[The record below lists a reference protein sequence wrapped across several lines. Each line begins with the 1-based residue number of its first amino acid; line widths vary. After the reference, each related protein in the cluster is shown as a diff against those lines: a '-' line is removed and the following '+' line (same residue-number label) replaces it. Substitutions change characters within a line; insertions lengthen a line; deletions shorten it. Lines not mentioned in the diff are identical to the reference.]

1 MMAYRDESV
10 AWRFL
15 ALSPAQLTSLRR
27 HCPDAI
33 SRASRLREGCVTGV
47 FDLHEGVDYDWIGT
61 FIEEHA
67 IASDQYGLF
76 VSIST
81 SSDSE
86 IVLTPGFAVE
96 LVRKFG
102 GVVHFSFTVLSE
114 DE

>member
-1 MMAYRDESV
+1 MAYRDESV

-33 SRASRLREGCVTGV
+33 SRPSRGREECVTGV
-47 FDLHEGVDYDWIGT
+47 FDLHESADYHWIGE
-61 FIEEHA
+61 FIEQHG
-67 IASDQYGLF
+67 IARHEYGLF

-86 IVLTPGFAVE
+86 IVQVPEFALE

-102 GVVHFSFTVLSE
+102 GMVHFSFTVLSE
-114 DE
+114 D